1 MVTATSMLTV
11 KIFQAV
17 TTVAVYLDTLE
28 MDLTAQV
35 CYHAC
40 DKQTNNKRYN
50 DTTRFDIASK

>member
-1 MVTATSMLTV
+1 MLTV

-17 TTVAVYLDTLE
+17 TTVVAYLDTLE

-40 DKQTNNKRYN
+40 DKETNNKRSN
-50 DTTRFDIASK
+50 DKIRFDIHK

>member
-11 KIFQAV
+11 EIFQAV

-40 DKQTNNKRYN
+40 DKQSNK
-50 DTTRFDIASK
+50 